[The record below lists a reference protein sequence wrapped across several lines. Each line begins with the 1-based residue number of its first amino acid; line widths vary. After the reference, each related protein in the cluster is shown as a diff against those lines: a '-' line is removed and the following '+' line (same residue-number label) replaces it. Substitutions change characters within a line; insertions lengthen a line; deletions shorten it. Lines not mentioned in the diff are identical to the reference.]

1 MADQVENPIS
11 KVSSKRPR
19 PMSAPEYKAKVA
31 RAASNRPHKKVNKP
45 TLVEIAA
52 VKYAKG
58 SMTHSTKNLKF
69 KGLRRTMEET
79 TENIK
84 SASMKTAGKSF
95 MQNFVHLT
103 SQ

>member
-1 MADQVENPIS
+1 MADLAENPTS
-11 KVSSKRPR
+11 KISSKRPR
-19 PMSAPEYKAKVA
+19 PMTAIEHKAKVA

-58 SMTHSTKNLKF
+58 SMTHSSKNLKF
-69 KGLRRTMEET
+69 KGLRKTMEET

-84 SASMKTAGKSF
+84 SASMKTAGTPSISF
-95 MQNFVHLT
+95 FI
-103 SQ
+103 